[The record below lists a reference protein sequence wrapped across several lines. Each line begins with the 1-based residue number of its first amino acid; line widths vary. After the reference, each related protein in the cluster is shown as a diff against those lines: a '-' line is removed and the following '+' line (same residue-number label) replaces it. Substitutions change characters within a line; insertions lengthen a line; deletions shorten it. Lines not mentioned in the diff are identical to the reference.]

1 MRCRPEEL
9 ARGGLGTA
17 PMGVIAPLLNSVP
30 SLNPWHG
37 APTAPTVREIEG
49 EEQEDVVSS
58 HDMLVAV

>member
-1 MRCRPEEL
+1 
-9 ARGGLGTA
+9 
-17 PMGVIAPLLNSVP
+17 MGVIAPLLNSVP